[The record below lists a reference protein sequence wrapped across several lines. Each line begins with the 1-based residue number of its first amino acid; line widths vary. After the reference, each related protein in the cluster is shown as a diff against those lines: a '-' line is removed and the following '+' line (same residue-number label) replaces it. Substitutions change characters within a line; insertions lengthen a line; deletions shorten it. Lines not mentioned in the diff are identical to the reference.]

1 MRELKSK
8 ATDTVSKYEERL
20 HEKGIKIAVSKRYCE
35 ASVGGR
41 DTYHTNAGISLL
53 THVEKWFDKKREK
66 SKGYNYQS
74 NRYHSLVLTI
84 HPIDQGIARRE
95 DCKDYAFV
103 LRKVE
108 RAYIGEKPQRI
119 VIEEEKVLKQIE
131 KRICKTLRKA
141 ETATPIKLC
150 KDTPLDALRYCILP
164 KYRYQ
169 KRILGKDR
177 AWWEIFFCVVGI
189 LLMLAVMLVAW
200 GISHLF

>member
-8 ATDTVSKYEERL
+8 AMDTVSKYEERL
-20 HEKGIKIAVSKRYCE
+20 NEKGIKIAVSKRYCE
-35 ASVGGR
+35 VDVGNR

-66 SKGYNYQS
+66 SKGYHYQN
-74 NRYHSLVLTI
+74 NRYHSLVLTL

-150 KDTPLDALRYCILP
+150 KNTPLDALRYCFFP

-169 KRILGKDR
+169 KLILGKDR
-177 AWWEIFFCVVGI
+177 AWWEICFCIAGI
-189 LLMLAVMLVAW
+189 LLMLAVFLVLW
-200 GISHLF
+200 LIGKLF